1 MGYYLADGIYPSRA
15 TFVKTIPTP
24 ETEKEAEF
32 AKAQE
37 ACRKDIERAFGV
49 LQARF
54 AIVHGLAHF
63 WDKKTLNNIMTCC
76 VILHNV
82 IIEDERDLNLEFFYE
97 NVGSR
102 VKPQRN
108 PDRIQAFLE
117 TYRQIE
123 NSATHTHLNNDLIE
137 HHWQLHGTK

>member
-1 MGYYLADGIYPSRA
+1 
-15 TFVKTIPTP
+15 V
-24 ETEKEAEF
+24 
-32 AKAQE
+32 
-37 ACRKDIERAFGV
+37 
-49 LQARF
+49 
-54 AIVHGLAHF
+54 IV
-63 WDKKTLNNIMTCC
+63 
-76 VILHNV
+76 
-82 IIEDERDLNLEFFYE
+82 EDERDLNLEFFYE

-108 PDRIQAFLE
+108 PDRIQTFLE

>member
-1 MGYYLADGIYPSRA
+1 M
-15 TFVKTIPTP
+15 KTIS
-24 ETEKEAEF
+24 KSKDKAEIVF

-54 AIVHGLAHF
+54 ANIRGPARF
-63 WDKKTLNNIMTCC
+63 WDKKSLSDIMTDC
-76 VILHNV
+76 VILHNM
-82 IIEDERDLNLEFFYE
+82 IIEDERDLDLEFFYD
-97 NVGSR
+97 NIGCR

-108 PDRIQAFLE
+108 PNRIQAFLE

-123 NSATHTHLNNDLIE
+123 DKATHTQLHEDLVE
-137 HHWQLHGTK
+137 HHWQLYGKKKQ